1 MSFPYKKTIGLL
13 LCGALLLT
21 ALPIHAN
28 ALTLTAVDDTL
39 LPLTEATMPARLGG
53 ELYVPYEVFARLGVE
68 ATQEADVLTLSAG
81 AEQLIFSPAQGYV
94 YDQNQNSY
102 SSPAYDR
109 NDTVYVPVKLCC
121 GKFGFSYST
130 IAIAGETVLR
140 ITDQSSQ
147 SDSEFTAANTDEIE
161 SMIEE
166 YTQEV
171 APEMPS
177 LPKWENQEPIQTP
190 VQTPITPSVVTPPVQ
205 SERPAEP
212 VVIPKVEETPIQKPI
227 RVYFSFWGSPNEY
240 TASILDALQQANQS
254 ATFFLAALNPLE
266 WQEDAIRRIAAEGHT
281 LALLL
286 EANEQMTPE
295 GLVNQ
300 VRAANERL
308 ALLTGSN
315 TRILACTT
323 SFGQMTLAHRD
334 ALIEAG
340 YRLWD
345 ATVDAGD
352 DVQTAAMAYAVTAR
366 RFSTIDS
373 SVVLRLHHSSAA
385 VETFHSIRDY
395 MARQN
400 IPASQI
406 TLYTTPL
413 NDASDPR

>member
-1 MSFPYKKTIGLL
+1 MSFPYKKSIGLL
-13 LCGALLLT
+13 LCGALLVT
-21 ALPIHAN
+21 VLPIPAN
-28 ALTLTAVDDTL
+28 ALTLTAIDDTL
-39 LPLTEATMPARLGG
+39 LPLTDATMPARLGG
-53 ELYVPYEVFARLGVE
+53 ELYVPYEIFTQLGVTAALE
-68 ATQEADVLTLSAG
+68 DDILTLSAG
-81 AEQLIFSPAQGYV
+81 QEQLIFSSAQGYV

-102 SSPAYDR
+102 ASPAYDR
-109 NDTVYVPVKLCC
+109 NDTIYVPVKLCC

-140 ITDQSSQ
+140 ITAQSSQ
-147 SDSEFTAANTDEIE
+147 SDSEFTAANADEIE
-161 SMIEE
+161 DTIEA

-177 LPKWENQEPIQTP
+177 LPKWENQEPIQEP
-190 VQTPITPSVVTPPVQ
+190 IQAPITPPAVTSPVP
-205 SERPAEP
+205 SERPVEP
-212 VVIPKVEETPIQKPI
+212 IVIPEVEEKPIQKPV

-240 TASILDALQQANQS
+240 TDNILNVLQQTNQT

-266 WQEDAIRRIAAEGHT
+266 WQEDAIRRITAEGHT

-300 VRAANERL
+300 VQTANERL

-323 SFGQMTLAHRD
+323 SFGQMTLDHRD

-366 RFSTIDS
+366 QFSTIDS
-373 SVVLRLHHSSAA
+373 SVVLRLHHSAAA
-385 VETFHSIRDY
+385 VETFHSILDY
-395 MARQN
+395 MTRQD
-400 IPASQI
+400 IPSSQI